1 MDSLFTLV
9 TAVEEEKFTDSKE
22 DILKFL
28 KIIGVDTRF
37 VSLTDN
43 KIYIN
48 NLRFSKFSRS
58 REKTF
63 YNQYPEI
70 RVVRSSLFMK
80 ICSKTSKVLSAS
92 LYPGVRL
99 HIPDDNEFLKIVLE
113 PYTRKYGVKIVQND
127 YDFIVS
133 PLILDDEVNNI
144 FSDIFTGKGIDFTRR
159 NPNEI
164 YPLITTE
171 KEWILSFCEIENITF
186 TSKNKNN
193 PLAGDFMNFLEDVA
207 PQYRENVIKACDY
220 LKDKN

>member
-1 MDSLFTLV
+1 MDSLFNLV

-37 VSLTDN
+37 ISLTDN

-48 NLRFSKFSRS
+48 NLRFSKFSRT

-80 ICSKTSKVLSAS
+80 ICSKTSKVLAGS

-99 HIPDDNEFLKIVLE
+99 YIPEGNEFLKIVLE

-127 YDFIVS
+127 YDFTVS

-144 FSDIFTGKGIDFTRR
+144 FSDIFTGTGIDFTRR
-159 NPNEI
+159 NPKEI